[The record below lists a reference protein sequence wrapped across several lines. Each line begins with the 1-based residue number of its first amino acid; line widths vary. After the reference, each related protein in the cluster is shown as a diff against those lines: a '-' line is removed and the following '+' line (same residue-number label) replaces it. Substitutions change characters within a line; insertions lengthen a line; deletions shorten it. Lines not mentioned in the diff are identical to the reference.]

1 MARLPGARRGGPG
14 TSTGEHS
21 QRPALA
27 YVHRPQGMA
36 WAHGMVSEARARDVV
51 GARTRVSGAGLC
63 HACMGANKLALWWR
77 FIQARNVC
85 CRVYALRAF
94 LSPACMH
101 GPIVGVSDDR
111 SVVRPLYIR
120 IPLRLTRSHD
130 RLADR
135 ESSYS

>member
-1 MARLPGARRGGPG
+1 
-14 TSTGEHS
+14 
-21 QRPALA
+21 
-27 YVHRPQGMA
+27 
-36 WAHGMVSEARARDVV
+36 
-51 GARTRVSGAGLC
+51 VSGAGLC

-130 RLADR
+130 RLT
-135 ESSYS
+135 ESPHTHSEPAYI